1 MPIKVTRNNIERGRG
16 VANANRAL
24 ISFQRAALTRES
36 DFLGGVSQQFCKMLV
51 VLALFHGFCSPK
63 KQPPKKERAPKAAN
77 SESNEGRYNP
87 NFTGSHH
94 PGLVKTSSYYRLLKL
109 QLVLCKMQ
117 HSIHKHLW
125 KLHFLIKKQRLFG
138 IMWNHFDIC
147 NANEI
152 NVSTLHV
159 NQLPRKGVIVYAGAS
174 DWFRRKIDS
183 LCKGRKTLYRAKYWK
198 LPLELCVAGLKNMVA
213 SQKSC

>member
-1 MPIKVTRNNIERGRG
+1 MVFVPRKNN
-16 VANANRAL
+16 
-24 ISFQRAALTRES
+24 
-36 DFLGGVSQQFCKMLV
+36 
-51 VLALFHGFCSPK
+51 
-63 KQPPKKERAPKAAN
+63 PPK
-77 SESNEGRYNP
+77 SNEPQRLLILKATRVATNP

-125 KLHFLIKKQRLFG
+125 KLHFLIKSRGCLVL
-138 IMWNHFDIC
+138 WNHFDIC

-183 LCKGRKTLYRAKYWK
+183 
-198 LPLELCVAGLKNMVA
+198 EIMNI
-213 SQKSC
+213 